1 MKERKVSERFVCKT
15 ACLSYDLSCK
25 TAASAFAN
33 SVFNFRRKAATKLFN
48 LKKKCTIINK
58 QTNKNKQQ
66 SIKIKQ
72 ILTLTFHVLVNSR
85 PLETPF
91 SPAPSAAR
99 AFPGV
104 PPLAAPAGSAS
115 LSRRC
120 CLARTW
126 RDEVS
131 WPRPRTGT
139 PCWGIYGGCKQHT
152 ALVSLKLLN
161 LFGEQ
166 GLLVRILLTCSRCVS
181 SEFHPRVVD
190 FAQMPSC
197 ALVGELQSVPKMKK
211 NELWLMLN

>member
-1 MKERKVSERFVCKT
+1 MTFLAKQQLLLLPTQFLIFVVK
-15 ACLSYDLSCK
+15 LPPSCSIWK
-25 TAASAFAN
+25 KNAKN
-33 SVFNFRRKAATKLFN
+33 S
-48 LKKKCTIINK
+48 INK

-104 PPLAAPAGSAS
+104 PPLAAPAGGAS

-166 GLLVRILLTCSRCVS
+166 GLLVLFYS
-181 SEFHPRVVD
+181 PVVD
-190 FAQMPSC
+190 AYRLNFIRELSILRKCQV
-197 ALVGELQSVPKMKK
+197 ALLLENCNLCLKWKRMNSDQC
-211 NELWLMLN
+211 

>member
-1 MKERKVSERFVCKT
+1 MCVRLHVCLMTFLAKQQLLLLPTQFLIFVVK
-15 ACLSYDLSCK
+15 LPPSCSIWK
-25 TAASAFAN
+25 KNAKN
-33 SVFNFRRKAATKLFN
+33 S
-48 LKKKCTIINK
+48 INK
-58 QTNKNKQQ
+58 QTHKNKQQ

-104 PPLAAPAGSAS
+104 PPLAAPAGGAS

-211 NELWLMLN
+211 NELWSMLN

>member
-1 MKERKVSERFVCKT
+1 MCVRLHVCLMTFLAKQQLLLLPTQFLIFVVK
-15 ACLSYDLSCK
+15 LPPSCSIWK
-25 TAASAFAN
+25 KNAKN
-33 SVFNFRRKAATKLFN
+33 S
-48 LKKKCTIINK
+48 INK

-104 PPLAAPAGSAS
+104 PPLAAPAGGAS

-166 GLLVRILLTCSRCVS
+166 GLLVLFYS
-181 SEFHPRVVD
+181 PVVD
-190 FAQMPSC
+190 AYRLNFIRELSILRKCQV
-197 ALVGELQSVPKMKK
+197 ALLLENCNLCLKWKRMNSDQC
-211 NELWLMLN
+211 

>member
-1 MKERKVSERFVCKT
+1 MCVRLHVCLMTFLAKQQLLLLPTQFLIFVVK
-15 ACLSYDLSCK
+15 LPPSC
-25 TAASAFAN
+25 SIW
-33 SVFNFRRKAATKLFN
+33 
-48 LKKKCTIINK
+48 KKKCTIINK

-104 PPLAAPAGSAS
+104 PPLAAPAGGAS

-166 GLLVRILLTCSRCVS
+166 GLLVLFYS
-181 SEFHPRVVD
+181 PVVD
-190 FAQMPSC
+190 AYRLNFIRELSILRKCQV
-197 ALVGELQSVPKMKK
+197 ALLLENCNLCLKWKRMNSDQC
-211 NELWLMLN
+211 